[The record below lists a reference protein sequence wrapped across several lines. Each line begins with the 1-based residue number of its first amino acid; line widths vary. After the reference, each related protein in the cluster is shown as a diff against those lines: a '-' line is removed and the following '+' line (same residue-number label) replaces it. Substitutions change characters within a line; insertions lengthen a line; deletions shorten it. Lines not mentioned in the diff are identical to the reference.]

1 MWRFISLFAENC
13 EVSDSS
19 FGVRGL
25 RIMKDVAG
33 NTMICAL
40 YNINEPQ
47 GHDDFAHVEI
57 SALLVIR
64 PLGSRLH

>member
-1 MWRFISLFAENC
+1 
-13 EVSDSS
+13 
-19 FGVRGL
+19 
-25 RIMKDVAG
+25 MKDVAG